1 MPAEKIA
8 DNGFTAEENAILSE
22 GDDDLGEVKEA
33 PEGEEGAEPEPQ
45 SKGAES
51 VADKAARPNG
61 KSPDGY
67 VPQSALHEARQQ
79 AKEYKARM
87 ERMESLFQKSMER
100 PQPQQQQAPA
110 KAQPEIPAYDQDPLG
125 HTKAQLDRA
134 MATIDELKG
143 NFQQRTQHDE
153 QAARTQSTLETYGRH
168 VSTFKRQTPDYD
180 DAFQYLMDTRDKELS
195 FVHEDPTERTNRI
208 QYEEGY
214 LAAAAMRQGKN
225 PAQVF
230 YEMAK
235 VRGYKGKQPAVEEN
249 KIERLTKGQQ
259 ASRSNAGGKVAD
271 GDDISLEKLAE
282 MDPDSPEYDKAWAKF
297 EKAARRAER

>member
-8 DNGFTAEENAILSE
+8 DNGFTAEENAILAE
-22 GDDDLGEVKEA
+22 GDDDLGEEA
-33 PEGEEGAEPEPQ
+33 EKVEPET
-45 SKGAES
+45 SADDVAETATAKP
-51 VADKAARPNG
+51 ADAKPHPTEDPRGLRAALQESRQRE
-61 KSPDGY
+61 KD
-67 VPQSALHEARQQ
+67 AR
-79 AKEYKARM
+79 ASMARM
-87 ERMESLFQKSMER
+87 EALFQKSMER

-110 KAQPEIPAYDQDPLG
+110 KTTPEIPAYDQDPLG

-143 NFQQRTQHDE
+143 NFQQRTQQQDE
-153 QAARTQSTLETYGRH
+153 QSRTQSTLETYGRH

-235 VRGYKGKQPAVEEN
+235 VRGYKGKQPAIEEN

-271 GDDISLEKLAE
+271 GDDISLEKLAD